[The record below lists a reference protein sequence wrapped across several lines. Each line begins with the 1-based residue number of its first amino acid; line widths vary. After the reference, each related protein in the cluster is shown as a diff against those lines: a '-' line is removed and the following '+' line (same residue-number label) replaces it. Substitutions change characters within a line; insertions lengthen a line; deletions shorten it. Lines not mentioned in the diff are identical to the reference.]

1 MEVSLYSTIYETFY
15 YFTLFYNNETKYKLI
30 GVVKMRRLK
39 GIVIIASLLVVCF
52 SLYLFLSNSNQTKQ
66 ISVETSNMSETA
78 DKSITDK
85 EKATEDTAPEKKEQ
99 VEVDSSV
106 IAGKEEE
113 EVVDGEKSKNST
125 LTEGI
130 EGKVSEVVEGV
141 IKLFKKDLQV
151 VAIGDSL
158 TQGIGDE
165 TENGGYVGIL
175 NNTFEENNINVN
187 IENYGKRGNRTDQL
201 LKRLEKEE
209 IAESIQHADIVFI
222 TIGANDMM
230 KIVKNNFTNLHLEL
244 FNEEKLEYVE
254 RLTAIFNKVNEINP
268 DTKIYLIGFYNP
280 FEHYFSDIEELQMIV
295 NDWNESS
302 KSVTEE
308 FDNVKYIP
316 TVDLF
321 SDSDVELLSD
331 DHFHPNTSGYKLM
344 AKRILENME
353 EVSVEQE
360 VMTEDVE

>member
-1 MEVSLYSTIYETFY
+1 
-15 YFTLFYNNETKYKLI
+15 
-30 GVVKMRRLK
+30 MRRLK
-39 GIVIIASLLVVCF
+39 GIVIITSLLVVCF
-52 SLYLFLSNSNQTKQ
+52 SLYLFLVKSNPNQTEK
-66 ISVETSNMSETA
+66 IAVETSNITVTTDEA
-78 DKSITDK
+78 ITD
-85 EKATEDTAPEKKEQ
+85 EEHASENTGPEKEEQ
-99 VEVDSSV
+99 NEDVSSE

-113 EVVDGEKSKNST
+113 EVVGGEKRKSST
-125 LTEGI
+125 LDI
-130 EGKVSEVVEGV
+130 EGKVRKAVEGV

-158 TQGIGDE
+158 TQGVGDE
-165 TENGGYVGIL
+165 TKNGGYVGIL
-175 NNTFEENNINVN
+175 NNTFEENNIDIN

-222 TIGANDMM
+222 TIGANDIM
-230 KIVKNNFTNLHLEL
+230 KIVKNSFTNLHVEL
-244 FNEEKLEYVE
+244 FNEEKLEYLE
-254 RLTAIFNKVNEINP
+254 RLTVIFHKINEINP

-280 FEHYFSDIEELQMIV
+280 FEGYFGDIEELQMIV

-308 FDNVKYIP
+308 FENVNYIP
-316 TVDLF
+316 TSDLF
-321 SDSDVELLSD
+321 SHSDINLLSD
-331 DHFHPNTSGYKLM
+331 DQFHPNTSGYKLM

-360 VMTEDVE
+360 VMTEDVQ